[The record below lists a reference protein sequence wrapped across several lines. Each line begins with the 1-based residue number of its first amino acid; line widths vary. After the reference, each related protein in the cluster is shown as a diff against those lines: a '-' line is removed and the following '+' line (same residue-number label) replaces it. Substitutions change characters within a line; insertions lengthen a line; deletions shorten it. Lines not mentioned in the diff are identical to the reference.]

1 MDEFR
6 EQEERTPEEEAPK
19 RRWGRAF
26 LRRLWGLVLT
36 AAVVLGV
43 VAVVLLQNSTYLDR
57 VRRWLAYGEG
67 DEVRYAF
74 AADPTNRFG
83 QVEDL
88 LVVANQNNL
97 QFLRQDGTAY
107 FTHQIQLSQPAL
119 DVGGDFAVAYDIG
132 GRNLVVSGKDQ
143 ITLEVTLDEGYGWI
157 SARLNREGWLA
168 AVSEKSGYKGS
179 VTVYNEQQE
188 PVFTYNSSSR
198 FLMDVRVSDDCRT
211 VLVEALGQED
221 GSFCTQ
227 QITYALDETEPTCEV
242 LLHDHLSMDLGQ
254 IEETWVSISDKEISF
269 ADEEGSLLGTF
280 SYGDRYLRQYSLGGS
295 GFAALLLNR
304 YQAGSIGSL
313 ATVDGTGEVIATL
326 DVNQEVLDVS
336 AAGNYLGVLMGNNL
350 VIYDRNLEEYSRL
363 ENTGYANRVL
373 MNTDGS
379 ALVIGGS
386 SAFRYL
392 P

>member
-6 EQEERTPEEEAPK
+6 RQEEREEEVPK

-26 LRRLWGLVLT
+26 LRRLWGLLLT

-57 VRRWLAYGEG
+57 ARRWLAYGDGG
-67 DEVRYAF
+67 DEGYAF

-83 QVEDL
+83 QMGEL

-97 QFLRQDGTAY
+97 QILRQDGTAY
-107 FTHQIQLSQPAL
+107 FSHQIQLSQPAL
-119 DVGGDFAVAYDIG
+119 DVGGDLAVAYDIG
-132 GRNLVVSGKDQ
+132 GRNMVVSAQDQ
-143 ITLEVTLDEGYGWI
+143 VVLELTLDDGYGWI
-157 SARLNREGWLA
+157 SARLNEEGWLA

-179 VTVYNEQQE
+179 VTVYNDQQE

-198 FLMDVRVSDDCRT
+198 FLIDARVSDDCKT

-227 QITYALDETEPTCEV
+227 QITYDLSETEPQYEA
-242 LLHDHLSMDLGQ
+242 LLHDHLSMDLDQ
-254 IEETWVSISDKEISF
+254 IEDVWVSVSDKDISF
-269 ADEEGSLLGTF
+269 TDKEGTLLGAFT
-280 SYGDRYLRQYSLGGS
+280 YGDLYLRQYSLDGA

-313 ATVDGTGEVIATL
+313 ATVDETGEVIALL

-336 AAGNYLGVLMGNNL
+336 AAGNYLAVLMGNSL
-350 VIYDRNLEEYSRL
+350 VIYNRELEEYSRL

-373 MNTDGS
+373 MEADGS

>member
-6 EQEERTPEEEAPK
+6 SQEEREEEEVPK

-26 LRRLWGLVLT
+26 LRRLWGLLLT
-36 AAVVLGV
+36 AVVVLGV

-57 VRRWLAYGEG
+57 ARRWLAYGEG
-67 DEVRYAF
+67 GDEGYAF
-74 AADPTNRFG
+74 AADTTNRFG
-83 QVEDL
+83 QLGEL

-97 QFLRQDGTAY
+97 QILRQDGTAY

-132 GRNLVVSGKDQ
+132 GRNLVVSSEDQ
-143 ITLEVTLDEGYGWI
+143 LKLELTLDEGYGWI
-157 SARLNREGWLA
+157 SARLNEEGWLA

-179 VTVYNEQQE
+179 VTVYNDQQE

-198 FLMDVRVSDDCRT
+198 FLIDARVSDDCRT
-211 VLVEALGQED
+211 VLVEALGQEG

-227 QITYALDETEPTCEV
+227 QITYDLSETEPQYEA
-242 LLHDHLSMDLGQ
+242 LLHDHLSMDLDQ
-254 IEETWVSISDKEISF
+254 IEDVWVSVSDKDISF
-269 ADEEGSLLGTF
+269 TDKEGTLLGAFT
-280 SYGDRYLRQYSLGGS
+280 YGDLYLRQYSLDGA

-313 ATVDGTGEVIATL
+313 ATVDETGEVIALL

-336 AAGNYLGVLMGNNL
+336 AAGNYLAVLMGNSL
-350 VIYDRNLEEYSRL
+350 VIYNRELEEYSRL

-373 MNTDGS
+373 MEADGS

>member
-6 EQEERTPEEEAPK
+6 SQEEREEEEAPK
-19 RRWGRAF
+19 RRWGWAF
-26 LRRLWGLVLT
+26 LRRLWGLLLT
-36 AAVVLGV
+36 AVVVLGV

-57 VRRWLAYGEG
+57 TRRWLAYGEG
-67 DEVRYAF
+67 DDAGYAF
-74 AADPTNRFG
+74 AADPTNRYG
-83 QVEDL
+83 QLGEL

-107 FTHQIQLSQPAL
+107 FTHQVQLSQPAL

-132 GRNLVVSGKDQ
+132 GRNLVVSSQDQ
-143 ITLEVTLDEGYGWI
+143 VVLELTLDEGYGWI
-157 SARLNREGWLA
+157 AARLNEEGWLA

-179 VTVYNEQQE
+179 VTVYNEQQNE
-188 PVFTYNSSSR
+188 VFTYNSSSR
-198 FLMDVRVSDDCRT
+198 FLIDARVNSDCHT
-211 VLVEALGQED
+211 VLVEALGQEG

-227 QITYALDETEPTCEV
+227 QITYALDETEPKCEA
-242 LLHDHLSMDLGQ
+242 LLYDHLSMDLGQ
-254 IEETWVSISDKEISF
+254 IEEVWVSVSDKEISF
-269 ADEEGSLLGTF
+269 TDEAGKLLGSF
-280 SYGDRYLRQYSLGGS
+280 SYGDLYLRQYSLEGS

-313 ATVDGTGEVIATL
+313 VTVDETGEVIAAL

-336 AAGNYLGVLMGNNL
+336 AAGNYLAVLMGNSL

-363 ENTGYANRVL
+363 EDTGYANRVL
-373 MNTDGS
+373 MGDDGS

>member
-6 EQEERTPEEEAPK
+6 SQEEREEEEAPK

-26 LRRLWGLVLT
+26 LRRLWGLLLT
-36 AAVVLGV
+36 AVVVLGV

-57 VRRWLAYGEG
+57 TRRWLAYGEG
-67 DEVRYAF
+67 DDAGYAF
-74 AADPTNRFG
+74 AADPTNRYG
-83 QVEDL
+83 QLGEL

-107 FTHQIQLSQPAL
+107 FTHQVQLSQPAL

-132 GRNLVVSGKDQ
+132 GRNLVVSSQDQ
-143 ITLEVTLDEGYGWI
+143 VVLELTLDEGYGWI
-157 SARLNREGWLA
+157 AARLNEEGWLA

-179 VTVYNEQQE
+179 VTVYNEQQNE
-188 PVFTYNSSSR
+188 VFIYNSSSR
-198 FLMDVRVSDDCRT
+198 FLIDARVNSDCHT
-211 VLVEALGQED
+211 VLVEALGQEG

-227 QITYALDETEPTCEV
+227 QITYALDETEPKCEA
-242 LLHDHLSMDLGQ
+242 LLYDHLSMDLGQ
-254 IEETWVSISDKEISF
+254 IEEVWVSVSDKEISF
-269 ADEEGSLLGTF
+269 TDEAGKLLGSF
-280 SYGDRYLRQYSLGGS
+280 SYGDLYLRQYSLEGS

-313 ATVDGTGEVIATL
+313 VTVDETGEVIAAL

-336 AAGNYLGVLMGNNL
+336 AAGNYLAVLMGNSL

-363 ENTGYANRVL
+363 EDTGYANRVL
-373 MNTDGS
+373 MGDDGS

>member
-6 EQEERTPEEEAPK
+6 SQEEREEEEVPK

-26 LRRLWGLVLT
+26 LRRLWGLLLT
-36 AAVVLGV
+36 AVVVLGV

-57 VRRWLAYGEG
+57 ARRWMAYGEG
-67 DEVRYAF
+67 GDEGYAF
-74 AADPTNRFG
+74 AADTTNRFG
-83 QVEDL
+83 QLGEL

-97 QFLRQDGTAY
+97 QILRQDGTAY

-132 GRNLVVSGKDQ
+132 GRNLVVSSEDQ
-143 ITLEVTLDEGYGWI
+143 LKLELTLDEGYGWI
-157 SARLNREGWLA
+157 SARLNEEGWLA

-179 VTVYNEQQE
+179 VTVYNDQQE

-198 FLMDVRVSDDCRT
+198 FLIDARVSDDCRT
-211 VLVEALGQED
+211 VLVEALGQEE

-227 QITYALDETEPTCEV
+227 QITYALSETEPKCEV
-242 LLHDHLSMDLGQ
+242 LLHDHLSMDLDQ
-254 IEETWVSISDKEISF
+254 IEEVWVSVSDNDISFTDKEGTRLGSF
-269 ADEEGSLLGTF
+269 T
-280 SYGDRYLRQYSLGGS
+280 YGELYLRQYSLDGG

-313 ATVDGTGEVIATL
+313 VTVDETGEVIALL

-336 AAGNYLGVLMGNNL
+336 AAGNYLAVLMGNSL

-363 ENTGYANRVL
+363 EDTGYANRVL
-373 MNTDGS
+373 MESDGS

>member
-6 EQEERTPEEEAPK
+6 RQEEREEEVPK

-26 LRRLWGLVLT
+26 LRRLWGLLLT

-57 VRRWLAYGEG
+57 ARRWLAYGDGG
-67 DEVRYAF
+67 DEGYAF

-83 QVEDL
+83 QMGEL

-97 QFLRQDGTAY
+97 QILRQDGTAY
-107 FTHQIQLSQPAL
+107 FSHQIQLSQPAL
-119 DVGGDFAVAYDIG
+119 DVGGDLAVAYDIG
-132 GRNLVVSGKDQ
+132 GRNMVVSAQDQ
-143 ITLEVTLDEGYGWI
+143 VVLELTLDDGYGWI
-157 SARLNREGWLA
+157 SARLNEEGWLA

-179 VTVYNEQQE
+179 VTVYNDQQE

-198 FLMDVRVSDDCRT
+198 FLMDARVSDDCKT

-227 QITYALDETEPTCEV
+227 QITYDLSETEPQYEA
-242 LLHDHLSMDLGQ
+242 LLHDHLSMDLDQ
-254 IEETWVSISDKEISF
+254 IEDVWVSVSDKDISF
-269 ADEEGSLLGTF
+269 TDKEGTLLGAFT
-280 SYGDRYLRQYSLGGS
+280 YGDLYLRQYSLDGA

-313 ATVDGTGEVIATL
+313 ATVDETGEVIALL

-336 AAGNYLGVLMGNNL
+336 AAGNYLAVLMGNSL
-350 VIYDRNLEEYSRL
+350 VIYNRELEEYSRL

-373 MNTDGS
+373 MEADGS

>member
-6 EQEERTPEEEAPK
+6 SQEEREEEEAPK

-26 LRRLWGLVLT
+26 LRRLWGLLLT
-36 AAVVLGV
+36 AVVVLGV

-57 VRRWLAYGEG
+57 ARRWLAYGEG
-67 DEVRYAF
+67 DDAGYAF
-74 AADPTNRFG
+74 AADPTNRYG
-83 QVEDL
+83 QLGEL

-107 FTHQIQLSQPAL
+107 FTHQVQLSQPAL

-132 GRNLVVSGKDQ
+132 GRNLVVSSQDQ
-143 ITLEVTLDEGYGWI
+143 VVLELTLDEGYGWI
-157 SARLNREGWLA
+157 AARLNEEGWLA

-179 VTVYNEQQE
+179 VTVYNEQQNE
-188 PVFTYNSSSR
+188 VFIYNSSSR
-198 FLMDVRVSDDCRT
+198 FLIDARVNSDCHT
-211 VLVEALGQED
+211 VLVEALGQEG

-227 QITYALDETEPTCEV
+227 QITYALDETEPKCEA
-242 LLHDHLSMDLGQ
+242 LLYDHLSMDLGQ
-254 IEETWVSISDKEISF
+254 IEEVWVSVSDKEISF
-269 ADEEGSLLGTF
+269 TDEAGKLLGSF
-280 SYGDRYLRQYSLGGS
+280 SYGDLYLRQYSLEGS

-313 ATVDGTGEVIATL
+313 VTVDETGEVIAAL

-336 AAGNYLGVLMGNNL
+336 AAGNYLAVLMGNSL

-363 ENTGYANRVL
+363 EDTGYANRVL
-373 MNTDGS
+373 MGDDGS

>member
-6 EQEERTPEEEAPK
+6 RQEEREEEVPK

-26 LRRLWGLVLT
+26 LRRLWGLLLT

-57 VRRWLAYGEG
+57 ARRWLAYGDGG
-67 DEVRYAF
+67 DEGYAF

-83 QVEDL
+83 QMGEL

-97 QFLRQDGTAY
+97 QILRQDGTAY
-107 FTHQIQLSQPAL
+107 FSHQIQLSQPAL
-119 DVGGDFAVAYDIG
+119 DVGGDLAVAYDIG
-132 GRNLVVSGKDQ
+132 GRNMVVSAQDQ
-143 ITLEVTLDEGYGWI
+143 VVLELMLDDGYGWI
-157 SARLNREGWLA
+157 SARLNEEGWLA

-179 VTVYNEQQE
+179 VTVYNDQQE

-198 FLMDVRVSDDCRT
+198 FLIDARVSDDCKT

-227 QITYALDETEPTCEV
+227 QITYDLSETEPQYEA
-242 LLHDHLSMDLGQ
+242 LLHDHLSMDLDQ
-254 IEETWVSISDKEISF
+254 IEDVWVSVSDKDISF
-269 ADEEGSLLGTF
+269 TDKEGTLLGAFT
-280 SYGDRYLRQYSLGGS
+280 YGDLYLRQYSLDGA

-313 ATVDGTGEVIATL
+313 ATVDETGEVIALL

-336 AAGNYLGVLMGNNL
+336 AAGNYLAVLMGNSL
-350 VIYDRNLEEYSRL
+350 VIYNRELEEYSRL

-373 MNTDGS
+373 MEADGS
-379 ALVIGGS
+379 ALAIGGS

>member
-6 EQEERTPEEEAPK
+6 SQEEREEEEAPK

-57 VRRWLAYGEG
+57 ARRWLAYGEG
-67 DEVRYAF
+67 DEVGYAF
-74 AADPTNRFG
+74 AADSTNRFG
-83 QVEDL
+83 QMGEL

-97 QFLRQDGTAY
+97 QILRQDGTAY

-119 DVGGDFAVAYDIG
+119 DVGGGFAVAYDIG
-132 GRNLVVSGKDQ
+132 GRNLVVSSEDQ
-143 ITLEVTLDEGYGWI
+143 LRLELTLDEGYGWI
-157 SARLNREGWLA
+157 SARLNEEGWLA

-179 VTVYNEQQE
+179 VTVYNDQQE

-198 FLMDVRVSDDCRT
+198 FLMDARVSDDCKT

-227 QITYALDETEPTCEV
+227 QITYDLSETEPKYEA
-242 LLHDHLSMDLGQ
+242 LLHDHLSMDLDQ
-254 IEETWVSISDKEISF
+254 IEDVWVSVSDKDISF
-269 ADEEGSLLGTF
+269 TDKEGTLLGSFT
-280 SYGDRYLRQYSLGGS
+280 YGDLYLRQYSLDGD

-313 ATVDGTGEVIATL
+313 ATVDETGEVIALL

-336 AAGNYLGVLMGNNL
+336 AAGNYLAVLMGNSL
-350 VIYDRNLEEYSRL
+350 VIYDRELEEYSRL
-363 ENTGYANRVL
+363 EDTGYANRVL
-373 MNTDGS
+373 METDGS

-386 SAFRYL
+386 TAFRYL